1 MAVSSE
7 QIFDR
12 VAELLVA
19 NYTQLKDIYEFSDLT
34 EMQKVVRGGQIT
46 VAGTLG
52 VNSNERVVLFRSD
65 AKANEEDKNSVG
77 VQQILSDELIEDDNL
92 QNAILHIANTE
103 DNQVLIYLR
112 MQNGNGILTDYNISD
127 TMNPDLQNPLNLG
140 QFISFEES
148 NYDILPEK
156 AKEILDTDIFELIKK
171 PLDWQKRINNF
182 FSEWNELKGQLP
194 DFSLDVDDDTIP
206 DSWNPSEIEP
216 NQDTYSDVHDV
227 SKGGNYITRLNKHAN
242 SENVG
247 KTLQSLYTE
256 LTNYLS
262 DINKPVQGE
271 MVDDRPE
278 YENKSEGF
286 LKIRHLNQ
294 GIIVRKQEGVD
305 IGLERETLIPT
316 THPLFPQIGTIPD
329 VAPSYLIDGFTISIW
344 VKFLDRTNKGTL
356 FNYGNPLRS
365 KDPRGFRLETYVL
378 NKNEYPERGG
388 EFTWGEIAEQNY
400 TGNQPFFQNNDY
412 ERFIRLVLIDHYD
425 SDGGNNSGKIYDSHI
440 GIPGFSRRNYI
451 PEFGSSNPSTPY
463 VIGNEYDL
471 LTHTRVPI
479 DFNEWYFVVANFN
492 PYVNDDYNIAVNNN
506 FQQNSN
512 YWNGNVGLNNQ
523 YTHYSG
529 YGSKCKVE
537 IISKSDLLRAR
548 GYKTS

>member
-1 MAVSSE
+1 
-7 QIFDR
+7 
-12 VAELLVA
+12 
-19 NYTQLKDIYEFSDLT
+19 
-34 EMQKVVRGGQIT
+34 
-46 VAGTLG
+46 
-52 VNSNERVVLFRSD
+52 
-65 AKANEEDKNSVG
+65 
-77 VQQILSDELIEDDNL
+77 
-92 QNAILHIANTE
+92 
-103 DNQVLIYLR
+103 LR

-412 ERFIRLVLIDHYD
+412 ERFIRLVLIDHY
-425 SDGGNNSGKIYDSHI
+425 
-440 GIPGFSRRNYI
+440 
-451 PEFGSSNPSTPY
+451 
-463 VIGNEYDL
+463 
-471 LTHTRVPI
+471 
-479 DFNEWYFVVANFN
+479 
-492 PYVNDDYNIAVNNN
+492 
-506 FQQNSN
+506 
-512 YWNGNVGLNNQ
+512 
-523 YTHYSG
+523 
-529 YGSKCKVE
+529 
-537 IISKSDLLRAR
+537 
-548 GYKTS
+548 